1 MVPKFLKVSKWSP
14 FLLKRLTFALSVK
27 SRLTPLEGVPR
38 VSSSFFW
45 IFLLFFLNFFYFE
58 FFFQFFLKKSKN
70 CYLLSCHR
78 ATWQWQS
85 DVTVTVTRVS
95 ITPRVIFLVS
105 IWSLYF
111 NLSQFSPNFCKN
123 RAILSLSKLKFLI
136 SV

>member
-1 MVPKFLKVSKWSP
+1 MVPKFLKVSSWSP

-38 VSSSFFW
+38 VSSSIFWIFYFLFFW
-45 IFLLFFLNFFYFE
+45 IYLFIFFN
-58 FFFQFFLKKSKN
+58 FFLKNQKN
-70 CYLLSCHR
+70 CHVSRCHC
-78 ATWQWQS
+78 ATWRWLS

-95 ITPRVIFLVS
+95 ITPSVISLVS

-123 RAILSLSKLKFLI
+123 KQFCPSSNWNKN
-136 SV
+136 

>member
-1 MVPKFLKVSKWSP
+1 MVPKFLKVSKWSF
-14 FLLKRLTFALSVK
+14 FLLKRLTFAFSVK
-27 SRLTPLEGVPR
+27 SRFTLLEGVPR

-45 IFLLFFLNFFYFE
+45 IFLLIFFLFWIFFSI
-58 FFFQFFLKKSKN
+58 FLKNSKN
-70 CYLLSCHR
+70 CHVSSCHH

-85 DVTVTVTRVS
+85 NVTVTVTRVS
-95 ITPRVIFLVS
+95 ITSRVIFLVS

-123 RAILSLSKLKFLI
+123 GAILSLSKLKSNLI